1 MIECYNTRELSCVYL
16 LEISLLQRR
25 PRVLDDLFVC
35 SFFIETGLSQSIP
48 NEVAKWF
55 HGGSQRVC
63 EGNRSARDIG
73 GRSASISEEQRG
85 Q

>member
-1 MIECYNTRELSCVYL
+1 MLQYKKIKLCLFTGNFFVTKEAKSTRG
-16 LEISLLQRR
+16 SLCMQ
-25 PRVLDDLFVC
+25 V
-35 SFFIETGLSQSIP
+35 FFIGNGLSQSIP